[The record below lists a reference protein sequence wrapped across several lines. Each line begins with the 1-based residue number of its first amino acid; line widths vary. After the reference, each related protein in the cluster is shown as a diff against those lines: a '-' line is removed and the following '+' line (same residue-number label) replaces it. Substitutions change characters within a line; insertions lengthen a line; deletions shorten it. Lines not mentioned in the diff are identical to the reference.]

1 MITEWVNKEHLK
13 RSAVKKI
20 NKNFKKIKPY
30 PHFALKN
37 FFNKDKVLKLKNAIL
52 KEKFERQ
59 DKDLFSFSNTKEL
72 KYAEN
77 KLIKGFFKLLMSN
90 EFIDLMKKLTGETK
104 LNHIDMHAH
113 IFKQGD
119 YLLFHD
125 DLVEDR
131 KIAYIVYLSQGFK
144 AKYGGRLQL
153 FDIKNP
159 LKPAKEIVP
168 AFNSFVCFKVS
179 KKSLHAVEEIKSN
192 KQRITIGGWFYGN

>member
-1 MITEWVNKEHLK
+1 MINEWVNKTYLNK
-13 RSAVKKI
+13 DTIKNI
-20 NKNFKKIKPY
+20 NKKFKKVKPY
-30 PHFALKN
+30 QYFALRD
-37 FFNKDKVLKLKNAIL
+37 FFNKDKALKLKKAIL

-77 KLIKGFFKLLMSN
+77 KIIKEFFKLLISN
-90 EFIDLMKKLTGETK
+90 EFIDLMKKLTGETR

-125 DLVEDR
+125 DLVVGR
-131 KIAYIVYLSQGFK
+131 KIAYIVYLSHGFIPK
-144 AKYGGRLQL
+144 DGGRLQL
-153 FDIKNP
+153 FNIKNP

-168 AFNSFVCFKVS
+168 AFNKFVCFKVS

-192 KQRITIGGWFYGN
+192 KQRITIGGWFYGG